1 MIVYVLAM
9 ILTINGQGNAYALD
23 SFKSPADCARAVRTA
38 INKRLYDGPGS
49 RVTAR
54 FQCERTRIVKR

>member
-1 MIVYVLAM
+1 MIVYVLSM

-23 SFKSPADCARAVRTA
+23 SFRNPADCATAIKRAVNA
-38 INKRLYDGPGS
+38 RLYDGPGS

-54 FQCERTRIVKR
+54 FRCERTRVIKR